1 MAKVKICGITNSQ
14 DAFKAAELGAD
25 FLGFIVEVDF
35 SKDSLTREEAKKLI
49 KALPL
54 EVQPVLVT
62 YLTKSKEL
70 IELAKDLNPEVI
82 QLHNPKADL
91 KFIGSIRKAL
101 PRTKITKAIHV
112 EDESAV
118 EVAKKFDKYVD
129 YLLLDTKTKTKLGGT
144 GVVHD
149 WEISRKI
156 VKSVKCKV
164 FLAGGLNP
172 TNVGLAIEKVKPFA
186 VDTNSGVKAKDRKKD
201 TFKLEKFIQRA
212 KNEN

>member
-1 MAKVKICGITNSQ
+1 MTKVKICGITNTK
-14 DAFKAAELGAD
+14 DVFKAAELGAD

-49 KALPL
+49 KKLPL
-54 EVQPVLVT
+54 EVRPVLVT
-62 YLTKSKEL
+62 YLDKADKI
-70 IELAKDLNPEVI
+70 IELAKELNPEVI
-82 QLHNPKADL
+82 QLHNPKVDL
-91 KFIGSIRKAL
+91 KVIGKVRKAL
-101 PRTKITKAIHV
+101 PKTEITKTIHV
-112 EDESAV
+112 SDESAI
-118 EVAKKFDKYVD
+118 EEAKKFDKYVD
-129 YLLLDTKTKTKLGGT
+129 YILLDTKAKGKLGGT